1 MQKQPFGA
9 TLHKT
14 VVVVVLVMTVA
25 LSYESIAAVLT
36 VSSDVET
43 EGSINSIVSGSLEEF
58 PKNGYRMSGS
68 SLNVLSR
75 DGNSWLSREMSL
87 GNGGVDHVIAFSQD
101 GGDSVY
107 SDETG
112 SDSVGSSSDDAN
124 LCPSGLQPG
133 SKDTKAESS
142 RITAGTDA
150 FFSSGSVVSHGSGS
164 SSGMGYAL
172 SAQGV
177 GAIFSRFH
185 VDSQTGNKTNAS
197 SHMKYDDLT
206 FANGKFKMNRSM
218 NVRR

>member
-1 MQKQPFGA
+1 MQKQPGGV
-9 TLHKT
+9 TLYKT
-14 VVVVVLVMTVA
+14 VVVVVLVVTVV

-36 VSSDVET
+36 VSSDVQT
-43 EGSINSIVSGSLEEF
+43 EGSIGSIVSGSLENFSNDSYE
-58 PKNGYRMSGS
+58 MSGS

-75 DGNSWLSREMSL
+75 DGKSRLSREMSL
-87 GNGGVDHVIAFSQD
+87 GNNGVDHAIAFSQD
-101 GGDSVY
+101 GGESVY

-112 SDSVGSSSDDAN
+112 SDSVTSSSYDSN
-124 LCPSGLQPG
+124 LCPSDSQSG
-133 SKDTKAESS
+133 SKNIKAESS

-150 FFSSGSVVSHGSGS
+150 FLSSGSVVSHGSGS
-164 SSGMGYAL
+164 SSGVGYAL

-185 VDSQTGNKTNAS
+185 VDSQTGNKTNTS